1 MPSEDTNLN
10 THRQS
15 FGSQESRGVV
25 LHRPSRRVARKG
37 GPRARPSLTRK
48 LLLAMFAL
56 GTAASAGLTW
66 LTTAGF
72 RSDAAE
78 TVAVRNP
85 RPTGMVA
92 NSHSAVQQLEPNA
105 ESIDRSTDPALIK
118 GAGLERWWMDVL
130 ESVRPEE

>member
-1 MPSEDTNLN
+1 
-10 THRQS
+10 
-15 FGSQESRGVV
+15 
-25 LHRPSRRVARKG
+25 
-37 GPRARPSLTRK
+37 
-48 LLLAMFAL
+48 MFAL
-56 GTAASAGLTW
+56 GTAASAGLMW

-72 RSDAAE
+72 RSDAAD

-118 GAGLERWWMDVL
+118 GAGLERWWMDVQ